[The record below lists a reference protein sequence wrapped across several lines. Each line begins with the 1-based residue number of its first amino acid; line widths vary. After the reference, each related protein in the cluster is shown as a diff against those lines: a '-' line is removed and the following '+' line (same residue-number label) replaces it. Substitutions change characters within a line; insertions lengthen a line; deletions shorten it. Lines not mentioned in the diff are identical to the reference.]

1 MTCLRYLLRGYAF
14 FSALD
19 SICAQRSCAID
30 DQDVCSML
38 QTLNRE
44 PASGKSAA
52 FHDIK
57 GLAPVPETTGEMNRS
72 IKLHEVRSSAR
83 RRLLFARSVLGDSVP
98 NRTSLGAAR
107 PHSELV
113 FSIGRL
119 LKQHLLSTKQALV
132 QSLIARRESNL
143 SALAAVAAIA
153 VVALFLGVIA
163 CANRDLHWDSIQE
176 ESADLDGSAG
186 TPEDGGQAARAEM
199 RRAMVE
205 RLGGAHTTSQP
216 EPANDECVF
225 RCCG

>member
-1 MTCLRYLLRGYAF
+1 LRGYAF

-19 SICAQRSCAID
+19 SICAQRSCETD

-38 QTLNRE
+38 QALNRE

-52 FHDIK
+52 SHDIK

-72 IKLHEVRSSAR
+72 IKLHEVRSSAQ
-83 RRLLFARSVLGDSVP
+83 RRLPFARSVLGDSVP

-132 QSLIARRESNL
+132 QSLIATKESNL

-153 VVALFLGVIA
+153 VVVLFLGVIA
-163 CANRDLHWDSIQE
+163 CANRDVCFLHWDSIQE

-186 TPEDGGQAARAEM
+186 TLEDGDKAARAER

-205 RLGGAHTTSQP
+205 RLGSAHGTSQS
-216 EPANDECVF
+216 EPAKDECVF
-225 RCCG
+225 RCCS